1 MSYKIL
7 LLFSSIILFSCS
19 KTKNTWLVGTWEV
32 KQYLI
37 NGNDSTSVFLN
48 DPCHKPLVFLPE
60 DNNPNFF
67 SGSYGGCA
75 VIANYELSD
84 DNNQIKIGFFDYE
97 WKLIG
102 NFGRRDILQYYKC
115 TFMSANY
122 NKILL
127 QFSRDSIYEKIIL
140 IKIKK

>member
-1 MSYKIL
+1 MSFKTI
-7 LLFSSIILFSCS
+7 LLFSSIIFFSCS
-19 KTKNTWLVGTWEV
+19 KSKNTWLVGTWEV

-37 NGNDSTSVFLN
+37 NGNDSTSAFIS
-48 DPCHKPLVFLPE
+48 DSCYGQLVFLTE

-67 SGSYGGCA
+67 CYNPGGCA
-75 VIANYELSD
+75 VIANYELSN
-84 DNNQIKIGFFDYE
+84 DNSQIKFGFFE
-97 WKLIG
+97 CGWKLIG
-102 NFGRRDILQYYKC
+102 HFGRRDILQYYKC

-140 IKIKK
+140 IKTKK